1 MGKLRIKHVA
11 VFALLIAL
19 SGSWAVTAKA
29 QQMSVAEYQRKSA
42 KDAKKQQKL
51 QKKAAKQQAKAQ
63 KKAEKAQKKQLKAAR
78 KADAKANRQL
88 QH

>member
-1 MGKLRIKHVA
+1 MKRVA
-11 VFALLIAL
+11 AFALLLAL
-19 SGSWAVTAKA
+19 GIPWVVPARA

-63 KKAEKAQKKQLKAAR
+63 KKAAKAQKKQLKAAR
-78 KADAKANRQL
+78 KADAKANSQL
-88 QH
+88 HH